1 MGALDGRVAIIT
13 GAGRGIGREHALLFA
28 SEGAK
33 VVVNDLGGAIDGS
46 GDDRSAAQQVVD
58 EIRAMGGDAVVNADN
73 VADFDAA
80 KRMVDQA
87 VDAFGDLHVL
97 VNNAG
102 ILRDRVLVTMGEQ
115 EWDAVINVHLKGHF
129 ATTHHAAAYWRERSK
144 QGEEVNAAVINTSS
158 AAGLSGTVGQT
169 NYAAAKAGIAAFTVV
184 CAMELE
190 RYGVRVNA
198 VAPMARTRMTLQ
210 TPGMDQVVAAP
221 EDAGKF
227 DYWDPANISPLVGY
241 LATAECP
248 FNGGVFHVGG
258 GQVGLFVNWTI
269 DKVID
274 RGDRWSIADLAAQA
288 PSLMEGRP
296 ALASAGTDM
305 AELMQ
310 SAF

>member
-1 MGALDGRVAIIT
+1 
-13 GAGRGIGREHALLFA
+13 
-28 SEGAK
+28 
-33 VVVNDLGGAIDGS
+33 
-46 GDDRSAAQQVVD
+46 
-58 EIRAMGGDAVVNADN
+58 
-73 VADFDAA
+73 
-80 KRMVDQA
+80 
-87 VDAFGDLHVL
+87 LHVL